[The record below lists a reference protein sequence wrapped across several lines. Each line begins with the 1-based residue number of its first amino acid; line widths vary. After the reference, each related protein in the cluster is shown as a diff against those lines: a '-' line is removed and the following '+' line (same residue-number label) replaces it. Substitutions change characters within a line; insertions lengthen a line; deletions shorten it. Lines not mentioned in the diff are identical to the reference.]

1 VNGDGYDDV
10 IVTAPGFLVDHGYGA
25 AFVFQGSASGIGSGG
40 IPAAAA
46 RIESDRD
53 RKITG
58 WVAGAGDVNGDGYAD
73 VAVSGTD
80 HPNWYHGW
88 YAVFV
93 GGPGGIADAWPG
105 TGAVVNQPPEN
116 LTHFGEVLEGGGD
129 LNGDGFDD
137 VIVGAR
143 GRRLGA
149 RKAFVYHGSSEVGF
163 RPDPADQYN
172 AQLGTSVSAAGD
184 VNGDGFDDV
193 IVAPRTTT
201 RARPTR
207 ARRSC
212 SWVDP
217 PGSRIGIRAM
227 QRA

>member
-1 VNGDGYDDV
+1 VLVFHGSASGIPSGGSATAAAQFESQPGGRLSPACTVAGAGDVNGDGYDDV

-143 GRRLGA
+143 G
-149 RKAFVYHGSSEVGF
+149 V
-163 RPDPADQYN
+163 D
-172 AQLGTSVSAAGD
+172 SV
-184 VNGDGFDDV
+184 
-193 IVAPRTTT
+193 P
-201 RARPTR
+201 
-207 ARRSC
+207 ARRSYITAAVRSGFGPILRTSTTP
-212 SWVDP
+212 SWGRP
-217 PGSRIGIRAM
+217 SPRLGT
-227 QRA
+227 